1 MNKSTLL
8 ILEMNSLHCWTKL
21 LRLEYK
27 IISIYMIAYVI
38 LLAGVVLVGVLA
50 PLE

>member
-8 ILEMNSLHCWTKL
+8 ILEMNSLHCRTKL

-27 IISIYMIAYVI
+27 SSSIYMIANEI
-38 LLAGVVLVGVLA
+38 LLAGVVFVGVLA